1 MKVQSPLPVHA
12 KEKALAGKEIRM
24 SHQTQTH
31 DDAVVLE
38 VRAAV
43 PATPPK
49 RFDRLERR
57 AWRRRR
63 TLRGKRIFTG
73 VEG

>member
-1 MKVQSPLPVHA
+1 
-12 KEKALAGKEIRM
+12 M

-43 PATPPK
+43 PVTPPK
-49 RFDRLERR
+49 RFDRPGAGPGAAGAR
-57 AWRRRR
+57 
-63 TLRGKRIFTG
+63 
-73 VEG
+73 

>member
-1 MKVQSPLPVHA
+1 
-12 KEKALAGKEIRM
+12 M

-43 PATPPK
+43 PVTPPK
-49 RFDRLERR
+49 RFDRPERR

-73 VEG
+73 LEG